1 MFPWVEIES
10 MFYFYEA
17 DEEVKQSFFTKTLT
31 QNNPLKIC
39 LKYTWYSLNNR
50 LCSRA
55 SCIFSENLMV
65 KFYSQ

>member
-39 LKYTWYSLNNR
+39 LKYT
-50 LCSRA
+50 
-55 SCIFSENLMV
+55 
-65 KFYSQ
+65 